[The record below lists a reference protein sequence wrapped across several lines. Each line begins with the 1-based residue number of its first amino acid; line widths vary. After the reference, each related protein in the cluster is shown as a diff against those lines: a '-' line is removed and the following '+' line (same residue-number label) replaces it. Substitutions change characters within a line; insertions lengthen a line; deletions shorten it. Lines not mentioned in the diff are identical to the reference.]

1 MDRLFPGVSSFARY
15 LLTFALDFAHGALMM
30 SGVLVVVFGVYQ
42 AASYGMQGLNPRTLF
57 GKAWGMPQQ
66 RTPAEEVLPILHTSA
81 REPLEPSLVRVST
94 AISRR
99 YRLSPL
105 VADGLVRAVQR
116 EAQVD
121 GVDPLLILSVISVES
136 GFNPFAESALGAQGL
151 MQVVPRYNSE
161 RLASGD
167 AAEGSLFDPVR
178 NIQIGTQS
186 LKSFLAS
193 SSSLETALQRY
204 GSSSGVTD
212 VGFVSRVLQEHER
225 LRLAAGQPPAARGT
239 VAGARLP
246 GSNG

>member
-1 MDRLFPGVSSFARY
+1 MGRLFPGVSSFARY

-42 AASYGMQGLNPRTLF
+42 AASYGLQGLNPRTMF
-57 GKAWGMPQQ
+57 GGVGARHS
-66 RTPAEEVLPILHTSA
+66 RTPAEEVVPILHTRGES
-81 REPLEPSLVRVST
+81 SLDSSQVRVSAT
-94 AISRR
+94 ISRR

-105 VADGLVRAVQR
+105 VADELVRVVER
-116 EAQVD
+116 EGRTD

-161 RLASGD
+161 RLASAD
-167 AAEGSLFDPVR
+167 EATGSLFDPVS
-178 NIQIGTQS
+178 NIRIGTQS

-193 SSSLETALQRY
+193 SASLETALQRY
-204 GSSSGVTD
+204 GSSTGVTD

-225 LRLAAGQPPAARGT
+225 LRQAAGQQAGGRGA
-239 VAGARLP
+239 VAGAGVRVP
-246 GSNG
+246 NG